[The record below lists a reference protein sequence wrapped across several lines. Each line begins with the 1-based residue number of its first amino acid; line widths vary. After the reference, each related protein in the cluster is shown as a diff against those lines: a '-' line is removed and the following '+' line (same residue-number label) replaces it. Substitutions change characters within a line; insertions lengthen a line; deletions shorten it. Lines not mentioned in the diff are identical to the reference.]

1 MEDEAKTQ
9 EPSWPTIG
17 MTTAE
22 VARSLRCDLKT
33 VQDAIKDGGL
43 PARLVGRG
51 FRVEESALRQW
62 LASGTGAGRRPP
74 QAQNETLDEAQ
85 VAELRRLVADGV
97 NKAQIARR
105 FGVSRPTVYRYLR
118 GAEPEDG
125 SE

>member
-33 VQDAIKDGGL
+33 VQDAIRDGGL

-51 FRVEESALRQW
+51 FRVEESALRQ
-62 LASGTGAGRRPP
+62 
-74 QAQNETLDEAQ
+74 
-85 VAELRRLVADGV
+85 
-97 NKAQIARR
+97 
-105 FGVSRPTVYRYLR
+105 
-118 GAEPEDG
+118 
-125 SE
+125 